1 MFRKRQNFTLAI
13 PKRSTPKT
21 TTIFTKAIIRLEGP
35 KMLILLSTDSTQQL
49 NDCIS
54 TKLPITTLPSPIDSI
69 SSNSPSNNTGHMG
82 QSYYVFSLLRDVTHH
97 LEKTVSTGD
106 NKYYEETTELEKW
119 QSEISPEY
127 RR

>member
-1 MFRKRQNFTLAI
+1 
-13 PKRSTPKT
+13 
-21 TTIFTKAIIRLEGP
+21 
-35 KMLILLSTDSTQQL
+35 MLILLSTDSTQQL

-97 LEKTVSTGD
+97 LEKTVSTVAIVPKLIWNQLPVAIRQS
-106 NKYYEETTELEKW
+106 NK
-119 QSEISPEY
+119 
-127 RR
+127 